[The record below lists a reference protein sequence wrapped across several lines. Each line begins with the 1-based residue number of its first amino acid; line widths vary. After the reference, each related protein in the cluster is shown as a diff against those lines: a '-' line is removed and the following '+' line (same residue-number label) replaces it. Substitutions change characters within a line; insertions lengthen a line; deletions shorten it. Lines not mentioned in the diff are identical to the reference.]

1 MDQDLGTPIPPIED
15 VPPEPKKRNSPLIIV
30 LVVVLIVL
38 CCCCLI
44 IAAGLGAWFYGDQIF
59 FPTPSSLFFLLSLV

>member
-1 MDQDLGTPIPPIED
+1 
-15 VPPEPKKRNSPLIIV
+15 
-30 LVVVLIVL
+30 
-38 CCCCLI
+38 LI